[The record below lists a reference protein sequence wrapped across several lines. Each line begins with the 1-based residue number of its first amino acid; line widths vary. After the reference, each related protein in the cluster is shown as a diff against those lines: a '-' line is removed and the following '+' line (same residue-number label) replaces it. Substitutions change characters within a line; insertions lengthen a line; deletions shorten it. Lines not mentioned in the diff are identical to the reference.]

1 MSEIYNGTFLLGNT
15 SATTLSAGPGIKIDS
30 TSVPGTIKISNDETV
45 LWSGAAKSGCDFS
58 ESCRNFDK
66 LRVKFRTN
74 DLYYYEHI
82 LPTESTGFALMGYQ
96 CEETYTWLKIT
107 RYSLS
112 DNQISAFKWNETTL
126 HNNSSVQQSTNN
138 QITLLEVYGINRISG
153 GN

>member
-1 MSEIYNGTFLLGNT
+1 MNTIYDNTFVLGQT
-15 SATTLSAGPGIKIDS
+15 SATNFVAGPGIKIDEPS
-30 TSVPGTIKISNDETV
+30 AGTVRIGNDETV
-45 LWSGAAKSGCDFS
+45 LWSGSEKSGCNFS

-82 LPTESTGFALMGYQ
+82 VPTESTAFALMGYQ
-96 CEETYTWLKIT
+96 CEETYTWLKMA

-126 HNNSSVQQSTNN
+126 QNNNSVKQSSNN
-138 QITLLEVYGINRISG
+138 QITLLEVRGINRISG
-153 GN
+153 NA

>member
-1 MSEIYNGTFLLGNT
+1 MSQIYNGSFVLGNT
-15 SATTLSAGPGIKIDS
+15 SATTLSAGPGIKLDTSIPGVIGIS
-30 TSVPGTIKISNDETV
+30 TDETL
-45 LWSGAAKSGCDFS
+45 LWSGEEKSGCELS

-82 LPTESTGFALMGYQ
+82 VPTESTAFALMGYQ
-96 CEETYTWLKIT
+96 CEETYTWLKMT

-126 HNNSSVQQSTNN
+126 RNNNSVKQSTNN
-138 QITLLEVYGINRISG
+138 QVTLLNVVGVNRKQNGGI
-153 GN
+153 